1 MYDAPTRALARQA
14 IDSGESLNSISRRL
28 GISRSTLRSWR
39 DSPADPPGCP
49 RCEGAALEHPPYA
62 HLLGLYL
69 GDGCISFQ
77 ANGVQALRIACDTA
91 YPRLIDAAATVV
103 RAVHAHRPV
112 HRVVAV
118 GYTSIVSYWKH
129 WTCLFPSTAKGRS
142 ICVPSRSSPGNTRS
156 LPSTP
161 SCSCAVCSTP
171 TVAALR
177 TGRLGRPA
185 ASPSGTSIRGTSS
198 PTSRPTSCGCAS
210 RHSTSSA
217 SRGACHA
224 AMPCRSRDAKVL
236 HGSTSSSGRRHDE
249 GGQLVYCP
257 PWSSGVTGWGF
268 GRRGRCL
275 RWRRRC
281 GGRGGRWWSRGWR
294 AGSRR
299 R

>member
-129 WTCLFPSTAKGRS
+129 WTCLFPQHGQGPKHLRPIALEPWQHE
-142 ICVPSRSSPGNTRS
+142 I
-156 LPSTP
+156 
-161 SCSCAVCSTP
+161 
-171 TVAALR
+171 VAQYPELFLR
-177 TGRLGRPA
+177 GLFDSDGCRVA
-185 ASPSGTSIRGTSS
+185 NW
-198 PTSRPTSCGCAS
+198 TSRTAG
-210 RHSTSSA
+210 
-217 SRGACHA
+217 
-224 AMPCRSRDAKVL
+224 
-236 HGSTSSSGRRHDE
+236 
-249 GGQLVYCP
+249 
-257 PWSSGVTGWGF
+257 GVTKRYEYPRYQFSNESADIMRLCQQALDQLGIPWRMP
-268 GRRGRCL
+268 RRNAL
-275 RWRRRC
+275 SVARREGVARLDEFV
-281 GGRGGRWWSRGWR
+281 GPKT
-294 AGSRR
+294 
-299 R
+299 